1 MAIRFQ
7 SIFPS
12 ERDTEITLN
21 IHDSEYVGSIIPF
34 NSDSQGYRL
43 TYSEAGSEQTQRFMS
58 TQCEVVFRVEDETQ
72 FLLITDFLESQE
84 GRFLIS
90 IEEDAALVW
99 VGVVLPDVT
108 KYDESP
114 FPIDFTLKATDG
126 VGALKDVPFK
136 NGSSFYTGKAR
147 IIEFITRALSKIV
160 YVSEFYT
167 TGDIFVRSSVDWWE
181 ENMTHVSDGSDM
193 LYQAYLDNAVYY
205 TFDKGAQD
213 VKSCYD
219 VLNDILTSLGMRLT
233 FARGAFHIEQL
244 PYRVSDII
252 IQRNYGPDGAFI
264 SAVNYNDQ
272 NLIDQT
278 AQGALLATGEYE
290 FTAPISKAE
299 HKFAA
304 LERRNFFAGAQEIDD
319 THTGI
324 DTFYIPIQS
333 NGNNTTLRITGSLVL
348 RISSNISAP
357 GYTAPL
363 NPFFAVI
370 RMNLFLDTVGLQ
382 RTYTAFQTFQF
393 VYETA
398 TWNAT
403 PGCYFI
409 QPIGGVF
416 LANTTDDIFTFTQ
429 TIDLITPPLTEST
442 DSFTCTW
449 SLESLKNYDGTTVTN
464 WATDFNTTY
473 EISNL
478 WLEAYSNGGPVLSG
492 DGDIYYTNNSETQN
506 TLVWKTEGLIGSSTN
521 PNTVGAIWV
530 KPASDY
536 ILAELWGAGSD
547 TPAFS
552 FVGQMLTRDIA
563 KTHAKPARKLNGTLY
578 GDIVSVSR
586 VVWQSENWILLGGT
600 WNAVNNLFSGTWIEM
615 KTVSGLTP
623 SNPIKFVA
631 WPDPEPPNTSTET
644 PGVDGPFMV
653 GAPHGSVWYA
663 IASTLSDESIRA
675 GTPGTIDIQ
684 DTLSDYDFNAGDTVA
699 IINPLSG
706 VFETL
711 LVANTTTNG
720 QTALTVTGSIV
731 GTYPAGS
738 PIVRIPRIGGPFS
751 LPGGVAGQIM
761 RHDGT
766 KWTAYGTSALTDGH
780 ILTWTDAGGWAA
792 AASPAGYTDEQAQD
806 AVGSM
811 LSDSTEIDFTYTD
824 ATPSLT
830 AVLKTTGV
838 SAGTYNSLTVDI
850 KGRVTAATLIAYL
863 TANQSIT
870 LSGDVT
876 GSGTTAIATTITNNA
891 VTVAKM
897 AQLAGLSILG
907 RSANSTGN
915 MAAITASVALSY
927 LRLNAGGTA
936 LEWGTLPASGTLT
949 GNGVATRIP
958 VYNGTTSFTNIAGF
972 NFDTTNFRLQIS
984 EEVTPSAST
993 ATIDVDYGTITG
1005 SREWVRINGNLSSNM
1020 TATIFNTRNV
1030 GGSGDN
1036 IFTLATGGASGG
1048 DPILQFLISGVE
1060 TWSIGVD
1067 NSDADKLKIKPQ
1079 ASPGAGASGGEGI
1092 TMTTAVTPLVG
1103 INTDAPAH
1111 PLDVNGFARA
1121 LTYTSRTDATGGT
1134 GGTVTFGTGAGSGPS
1149 LFSVVLPNGNMCTV
1163 RWTQGTSGTAGGR
1176 VLNIAIPTV
1185 LRHASKIYVTFSAN
1199 NDLTARDIAKFSID
1213 YSGTTPGSIA
1223 LKSNALLTALDD
1235 GGDYLLTMHITGH
1248 A

>member
-1 MAIRFQ
+1 MAVRFQ

-12 ERDTEITLN
+12 ERGTEITLN

-34 NSDSQGYRL
+34 NTDSQGYKL
-43 TYSEAGSEQTQRFMS
+43 SYSEAGSEQTQRFMS

-160 YVSEFYT
+160 YVSEFYS

-181 ENMTHVSDGSDM
+181 ENMTHVSSGSDM

-244 PYRVSDII
+244 PYRVSDVI

-278 AQGALLATGEYE
+278 AQGALIATGEYE

-304 LERRNFFAGAQEIDD
+304 LERRNFFAGAQNIDD

-631 WPDPEPPNTSTET
+631 WPDPEPPNTSTKT

-792 AASPAGYTDEQAQD
+792 AAPAAGYTDEQAQD

-876 GSGTTAIATTITNNA
+876 GSGTTAITTTIANAVVTFAKFQNLSALSVFARSGNTSGVGAALAASAANQYLRVNSAGTSLEWGTITAITGAGAAGQVAVFDGTNTIDGDVSLLYDVTNGRLQIIKTGSAIASTAHFEARPASGANDIFLLYSSNMQEVISKQLNTRNTGSSGSSIHEIGVGGSLAGDAFMRFVVSGGATWIIGIDNSDNDTLRILNQVNPSSGAVGGEGIRIETGTTTKVGINKTTAVEVLDVGGNVRGEMWKNVATTGTIGTFALGTGAGTGATINSGNTSWWGNGGYLYFTSGTSPATNAIVATIT
-891 VTVAKM
+891 M
-897 AQLAGLSILG
+897 AAGYKFNTRASAIVQGKNLAAALAGWF
-907 RSANSTGN
+907 ATYDNTTGI
-915 MAAITASVALSY
+915 ITISF
-927 LRLNAGGTA
+927 N
-936 LEWGTLPASGTLT
+936 GTLPAST
-949 GNGVATRIP
+949 V
-958 VYNGTTSFTNIAGF
+958 
-972 NFDTTNFRLQIS
+972 LQIN
-984 EEVTPSAST
+984 
-993 ATIDVDYGTITG
+993 ILMTG
-1005 SREWVRINGNLSSNM
+1005 L
-1020 TATIFNTRNV
+1020 
-1030 GGSGDN
+1030 
-1036 IFTLATGGASGG
+1036 
-1048 DPILQFLISGVE
+1048 
-1060 TWSIGVD
+1060 
-1067 NSDADKLKIKPQ
+1067 
-1079 ASPGAGASGGEGI
+1079 
-1092 TMTTAVTPLVG
+1092 
-1103 INTDAPAH
+1103 
-1111 PLDVNGFARA
+1111 
-1121 LTYTSRTDATGGT
+1121 
-1134 GGTVTFGTGAGSGPS
+1134 
-1149 LFSVVLPNGNMCTV
+1149 
-1163 RWTQGTSGTAGGR
+1163 
-1176 VLNIAIPTV
+1176 
-1185 LRHASKIYVTFSAN
+1185 
-1199 NDLTARDIAKFSID
+1199 
-1213 YSGTTPGSIA
+1213 
-1223 LKSNALLTALDD
+1223 
-1235 GGDYLLTMHITGH
+1235 
-1248 A
+1248 

>member
-1 MAIRFQ
+1 
-7 SIFPS
+7 
-12 ERDTEITLN
+12 
-21 IHDSEYVGSIIPF
+21 
-34 NSDSQGYRL
+34 
-43 TYSEAGSEQTQRFMS
+43 
-58 TQCEVVFRVEDETQ
+58 
-72 FLLITDFLESQE
+72 
-84 GRFLIS
+84 
-90 IEEDAALVW
+90 
-99 VGVVLPDVT
+99 
-108 KYDESP
+108 
-114 FPIDFTLKATDG
+114 
-126 VGALKDVPFK
+126 
-136 NGSSFYTGKAR
+136 
-147 IIEFITRALSKIV
+147 
-160 YVSEFYT
+160 
-167 TGDIFVRSSVDWWE
+167 
-181 ENMTHVSDGSDM
+181 
-193 LYQAYLDNAVYY
+193 
-205 TFDKGAQD
+205 
-213 VKSCYD
+213 
-219 VLNDILTSLGMRLT
+219 
-233 FARGAFHIEQL
+233 
-244 PYRVSDII
+244 
-252 IQRNYGPDGAFI
+252 
-264 SAVNYNDQ
+264 
-272 NLIDQT
+272 
-278 AQGALLATGEYE
+278 
-290 FTAPISKAE
+290 
-299 HKFAA
+299 
-304 LERRNFFAGAQEIDD
+304 
-319 THTGI
+319 
-324 DTFYIPIQS
+324 
-333 NGNNTTLRITGSLVL
+333 
-348 RISSNISAP
+348 
-357 GYTAPL
+357 
-363 NPFFAVI
+363 
-370 RMNLFLDTVGLQ
+370 
-382 RTYTAFQTFQF
+382 
-393 VYETA
+393 
-398 TWNAT
+398 
-403 PGCYFI
+403 
-409 QPIGGVF
+409 
-416 LANTTDDIFTFTQ
+416 
-429 TIDLITPPLTEST
+429 
-442 DSFTCTW
+442 
-449 SLESLKNYDGTTVTN
+449 
-464 WATDFNTTY
+464 
-473 EISNL
+473 
-478 WLEAYSNGGPVLSG
+478 
-492 DGDIYYTNNSETQN
+492 
-506 TLVWKTEGLIGSSTN
+506 
-521 PNTVGAIWV
+521 
-530 KPASDY
+530 
-536 ILAELWGAGSD
+536 
-547 TPAFS
+547 
-552 FVGQMLTRDIA
+552 MLTRDIA

-711 LVANTTTNG
+711 LVTNTTTNG

-751 LPGGVAGQIM
+751 LPGGVVGQIM

-766 KWTAYGTSALTDGH
+766 KWTAYGTTALADGVV
-780 ILTWTDAGGWAA
+780 LTWTDSGGWAA
-792 AASPAGYTDEQAQD
+792 AAPATSGTVTSVGLSLPTSVFDISGSPVTGSGTLTATFDTQAANTVFAGPTTGGAATPAFRALVAADIPATLTGV
-806 AVGSM
+806 VGQIAYFGTTTTIT
-811 LSDSTEIDFTYTD
+811 TEAGSGVNSLYWD
-824 ATPSLT
+824 ATNNRLAIARASADYTLDVGGTGNFRGPGNTGSSNYGFIST
-830 AVLKTTGV
+830 VDTTTTGV
-838 SAGTYNSLTVDI
+838 NVAFWTNSLN
-850 KGRVTAATLIAYL
+850 ATGNNVVQILTGNTSPPTGGYGIYQADGNKNYFAGNVGVGTTNAGFPLDVVGIARFQGPVYDVFNSPGSSGHIL
-863 TANQSIT
+863 SSTGSAIDWVAPTNQTIT

-876 GSGTTAIATTITNNA
+876 GSGTTAITTTIANNA

-949 GNGVATRIP
+949 GNGVANRVP
-958 VYNGTTSFTNIAGF
+958 YYNGTTSFANIAGF
-972 NFDTTNFRLQIS
+972 NFDATNFRLQIS
-984 EEVTPSAST
+984 EQATPDAT
-993 ATIDVDYGTITG
+993 AATLNVDYGTITG
-1005 SREWVRINGNLSSNM
+1005 SRAWLDVDGSLSTNL
-1020 TATIFNTRNV
+1020 TATIRNFRNV
-1030 GGSGDN
+1030 GNSGDN
-1036 IFTLATGGASGG
+1036 IFSLVTGGASGG
-1048 DPILQFLISGVE
+1048 DPILQFIISGVE

-1134 GGTVTFGTGAGSGPS
+1134 VTFGTGAGSGPS
-1149 LFSVVLPNGNMCTV
+1149 LFAVVLPNGNMCTV

-1235 GGDYLLTMHITGH
+1235 GGDYFLTMHITGH